1 MNAPRYEPH
10 TKTRP
15 TPTFWPVTRRPEAP
29 AAPRTHDAGRDEKKE
44 DDSAHDEP
52 GYGHGV

>member
-10 TKTRP
+10 SRPRP
-15 TPTFWPVTRRPEAP
+15 THTFCPGARRPEP
-29 AAPRTHDAGRDEKKE
+29 PDAPRTHDAGREEKK
-44 DDSAHDEP
+44 DDDPVHEEP